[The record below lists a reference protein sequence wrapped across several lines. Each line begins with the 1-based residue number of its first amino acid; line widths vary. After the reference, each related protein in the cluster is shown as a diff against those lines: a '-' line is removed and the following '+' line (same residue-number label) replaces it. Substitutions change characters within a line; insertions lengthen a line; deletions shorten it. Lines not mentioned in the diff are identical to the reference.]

1 MVRGG
6 LLRSSA
12 FTSELGGFAAKALL
26 LTKYLG
32 GSNNLFESTSKSNL
46 DLEFEE

>member
-1 MVRGG
+1 MV
-6 LLRSSA
+6 LRQSTA
-12 FTSELGGFAAKALL
+12 FDKVS
-26 LTKYLG
+26 G